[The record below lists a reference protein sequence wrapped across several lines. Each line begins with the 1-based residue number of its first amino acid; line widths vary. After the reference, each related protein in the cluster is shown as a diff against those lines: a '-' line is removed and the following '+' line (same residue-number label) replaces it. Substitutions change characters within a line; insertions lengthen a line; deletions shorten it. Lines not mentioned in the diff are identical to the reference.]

1 MYTKINA
8 FSTNVTVN
16 PNCNTLLDIPEND
29 ITLVTVFPNPFTDEI
44 TITSDAMQSFK
55 MFDFTGKH
63 IAMTSN
69 ANRIN
74 TAALAAGI
82 YFLRIETTSGNL
94 ETFKL
99 IKR

>member
-1 MYTKINA
+1 
-8 FSTNVTVN
+8 
-16 PNCNTLLDIPEND
+16 
-29 ITLVTVFPNPFTDEI
+29 
-44 TITSDAMQSFK
+44 MQSFK
-55 MFDFTGKH
+55 MFDVTGKH
-63 IAMTSN
+63 IQMTSN

-74 TAALAAGI
+74 TAALASGI